1 MLEVDTILRGLG
13 PAERLALATR
23 QATQQTADRL
33 ASKKLSRYVKGPPK
47 RAYAKTVK
55 LTIEL
60 TPLGDEVAHAIEQPD
75 HAPTE

>member
-13 PAERLALATR
+13 PAERLALTTR
-23 QATQQTADRL
+23 KATQQTADRL
-33 ASKKLSRYVKGPPK
+33 AGKRLSRYVQGPPK

-60 TPLGDEVAHAIEQPD
+60 TPLGEEVASRLTQTGDATPK
-75 HAPTE
+75 